1 MGKNQKEVMRHFI
14 YWHTFVTGV
23 EKTTKSKKKKFKIVI
38 VISRKEKRKRN
49 IKYVMLII
57 PFTVI
62 AGKKNKQGRDI
73 CLKGSSVT
81 SKWN

>member
-1 MGKNQKEVMRHFI
+1 MAYFCDRCRKNNKKQ
-14 YWHTFVTGV
+14 
-23 EKTTKSKKKKFKIVI
+23 KKKFKIVI